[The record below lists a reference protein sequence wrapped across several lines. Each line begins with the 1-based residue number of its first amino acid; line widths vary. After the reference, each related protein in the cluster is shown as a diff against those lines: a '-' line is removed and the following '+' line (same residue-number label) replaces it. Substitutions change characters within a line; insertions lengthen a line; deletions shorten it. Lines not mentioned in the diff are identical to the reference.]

1 MRYVMKKLFSA
12 IATLFLVSVAVFFS
26 FALIPGDPALKKL
39 GTQATPEALMRLRE
53 TMGLNAPLPV
63 RYLKWVAGVF
73 RGDLGTSYSYEI
85 PVGELLA
92 DKLPVTVALVLF
104 SFLLLIAIA
113 IPLGIRHA
121 KHEGGIFDRS
131 FLVLGQIVMAI
142 PPFFMGILLTW
153 FFGIVL
159 RVFTPGGYV
168 SWRTSLTGFLGYLFF
183 PALAIAIPRVA
194 MTTKLLRAEV
204 LKEVRR
210 DYVRTA
216 FSRGNSSMAVLY
228 RHVLKNAFLPVLTF
242 LAMNLTDMV
251 AGSVVIEQV
260 FGIPGFGR
268 FLLISILGRDYPVV
282 EAIIMGLAAFI
293 IVINLLTDLL
303 YRMIDPRI
311 GASS

>member
-1 MRYVMKKLFSA
+1 MLRKLISA
-12 IATLFLVSVAVFFS
+12 AATLFAVSVLVFGA

-39 GTQATPEALMRLRE
+39 GTQATQESLARMRE
-53 TMGLNAPLPV
+53 QMGLNAPLPV
-63 RYLKWVAGVF
+63 RYARWAVHF
-73 RGDLGTSYSYEI
+73 INGDPGTSYSYDI
-85 PVGELLA
+85 PVRTLLG
-92 DKLPVTVALVLF
+92 DKLPVTLALVLF
-104 SFLLLIAIA
+104 SFVLLIVIS

-121 KHEGGIFDRS
+121 KYEGRLFDRV

-142 PPFFMGILLTW
+142 PPFFLGILLTW

-168 SWRTSLTGFLGYLFF
+168 SYRQDPAGFLAYLFF
-183 PALAIAIPRVA
+183 PALAIALPRVA
-194 MTTKLLRAEV
+194 MTVKLLRAEV
-204 LKEVRR
+204 LKEATK

-216 FSRGNSSMAVLY
+216 YSRGNSTMSVLY

-260 FGIPGFGR
+260 FGIPGIGR
-268 FLLISILGRDYPVV
+268 FLLVSILGRDHPVV

-293 IVINLLTDLL
+293 IGVNLLTDLC
-303 YRMIDPRI
+303 YRLIDPRI
-311 GASS
+311 GGES